1 MSEERKMVLKMIED
15 GKITA
20 EEGSQLLEAL
30 KEDSSG
36 QVKEDISKVKD
47 AEDAQEASQTTDKKA
62 AGHEA
67 KPEDGYVS
75 KDVNWDAEGGFRRAE
90 EKVQT
95 FAGRFTDFIEDAIYK
110 IKESDLDFNFGNSV
124 EVQHI
129 FHHSGAHVE
138 EARVHIENG
147 NVEFLPW
154 DGDDI
159 RVECNVKV
167 YKVEDA
173 EEARRTFLN
182 NVVFEV
188 SDDKV
193 KLESKKK
200 TMKVHT
206 VVRVPRAKLEEV
218 KIYAFNGKITGERV
232 SADKAEMQTVNGRIQ
247 FDHLHADK
255 LKLETVN
262 GTVSV
267 NHLDAEKAD
276 IKTVNGTVTIK
287 SARGDTEAET
297 LNGTIHFS
305 LTDPT
310 FSRAYLKTTTGSV
323 HVAVPSR
330 MKTEGVL
337 KSTIGNI
344 DCDLPRMTIIDEKR
358 DFASKRVSFI
368 SNKNGDRQLYLE
380 VEATTGS
387 IYVQS
392 EH

>member
-30 KEDSSG
+30 KDDSTG
-36 QVKEDISKVKD
+36 EVKEDISKVKD
-47 AEDAQEASQTTDKKA
+47 AKEAQEASFDTDSKA
-62 AGHEA
+62 TSDEA
-67 KPEDGYVS
+67 RPEDGYVS

-90 EKVQT
+90 EKVET
-95 FAGRFTDFIEDAIYK
+95 FASRFSDFIEDAVYK
-110 IKESDLDFNFGNSV
+110 IKEFDLDFNFGNSI

-129 FHHSGAHVE
+129 FHHSGAHIE
-138 EARVHIENG
+138 EARVHVENG

-154 DGDDI
+154 DGNDV

-167 YKVEDA
+167 YKVQDA

-182 NVVFEV
+182 NVTFEV
-188 SDDKV
+188 SDDKLT
-193 KLESKKK
+193 LESKKK
-200 TMKVHT
+200 TMKVNT
-206 VVRVPRAKLEEV
+206 VVRVPRAELEKT

-232 SADKAEMQTVNGRIQ
+232 SAEKIEMQTVNGRIQ
-247 FDHLHADK
+247 FDYLHADK
-255 LKLETVN
+255 AKLETVN
-262 GTVSV
+262 GTISV
-267 NHLDAEKAD
+267 HYLDAEKAD
-276 IKTVNGTVTIK
+276 IKTVNGTVTVN
-287 SARGDTEAET
+287 SARGDADAET
-297 LNGTIHFS
+297 LNGTIHFG

-310 FSRAYLKTTTGSV
+310 FARAYLKSTTGSV
-323 HVAVPSR
+323 HVSVPTR

-344 DCDLPRMTIIDEKR
+344 DCDLPKMTIIDEKR

-387 IYVQS
+387 IHVKS
-392 EH
+392 E